1 MVRKKIRSLIERLIV
16 QERSPHKLALTC
28 ALGTFIA
35 ISPLIGAH
43 TIMTFLF
50 SWMLSLSIPAVFMVS
65 VFINNPWTMVPIYS
79 FDHFFGKWLFTVLDI
94 DHVSWDPAWSEQ
106 FNLFLEQHIGIGG
119 LSLSAFLIGG
129 NLLAIVISAMLYIPM
144 KRIFRRVC
152 VKKNIDDKIDV

>member
-1 MVRKKIRSLIERLIV
+1 MVRKKIRSLIERLMA

-43 TIMTFLF
+43 TIMTFLL
-50 SWMLSLSIPAVFMVS
+50 SWMLRLSIPAVFMVS
-65 VFINNPWTMVPIYS
+65 LFINNPWTMVPIYS

-94 DHVSWDPAWSEQ
+94 DHMSWDPAWLVP
-106 FNLFLEQHIGIGG
+106 FNAFLERHTGIGG

-129 NLLAIVISAMLYIPM
+129 NLLAVAISVMLYMPM
-144 KRIFRRVC
+144 KRVFRRMC
-152 VKKNIDDKIDV
+152 IKKNVDDKIDI